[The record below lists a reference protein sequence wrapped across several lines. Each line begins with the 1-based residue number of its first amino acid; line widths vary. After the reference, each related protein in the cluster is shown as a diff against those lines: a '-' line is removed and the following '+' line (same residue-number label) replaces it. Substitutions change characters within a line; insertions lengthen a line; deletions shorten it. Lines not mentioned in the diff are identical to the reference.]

1 MDPKEYLNLLEK
13 ALLDIL
19 DGTSA
24 GDIQSITGM
33 KLERSIEIVNLIPII
48 EEQRKLKTNSEGI
61 C

>member
-24 GDIQSITGM
+24 GEIQALTG
-33 KLERSIEIVNLIPII
+33 LNFERCVELVGLIPII
-48 EEQRKLKTNSEGI
+48 EEQRKIRG
-61 C
+61 